1 VERWLPGYGER
12 QLAHPLP
19 SLVKKACVAM
29 KLIEAE
35 TPRLLL
41 DPQKLQRNIDMMAA
55 RARDLGVTLRP
66 HLKTPKSLK
75 VAQCAVPDKSA
86 PITVSTLRE
95 ADYFAQGGYT
105 DILCAAATT
114 PNKISHAD
122 KIQRET
128 GARVLLVSDSVNL
141 IEAADAR
148 AGELKANFGFLIE
161 VDCGE
166 HRSGVQ
172 PVSRDLLDIAD
183 ALKDAPNLRLSG
195 VMTHAGHSYTTN
207 NSQEQSAIAENE
219 RAAAANSAEALRD
232 AGHDCTIV
240 SVGST
245 PTVLNAAHLDGVTEA
260 RAGVYMFWD
269 LAQFSLNCCALD
281 DIAVSVLGTVIGHN
295 RAGKSLVLDTGALA
309 LSKDISANSFM
320 PDTKYGYVCDVMT
333 GDPFPG
339 LSVRDAYQ
347 EHGMAPVPDES
358 WFERLPIGAQVRIL
372 PNHTCMTCA
381 AYDAY
386 DVVRDGE
393 IVEQWPRVNGW

>member
-1 VERWLPGYGER
+1 
-12 QLAHPLP
+12 
-19 SLVKKACVAM
+19 M

-41 DPQKLQRNIDMMAA
+41 DPQKLQRNVDMMAA
-55 RARDLGVTLRP
+55 RADALGVTLRP

-75 VAQCAVPDKSA
+75 VAQCAVPDKSS

-105 DILCAAATT
+105 DILCAATTT

-122 KIQRET
+122 KIQHET
-128 GARVLLVSDSVNL
+128 GARVLLVSDSVDL

-161 VDCGE
+161 IDCGE

-183 ALKDAPNLRLSG
+183 ALKDASNLGLAG
-195 VMTHAGHSYTTN
+195 VMTHAGHSYGV
-207 NSQEQSAIAENE
+207 QKQDELAAIAESE

-232 AGHDCTIV
+232 AGHDCAIV

-245 PTVLNAAHLDGVTEA
+245 PTVLHAKHFGGVTEA
-260 RAGVYMFWD
+260 RAGVYLFWD
-269 LAQFSLNCCALD
+269 LAQASRGICALR
-281 DIAVSVLGTVIGHN
+281 DIAVTVLATVIGHN
-295 RAGKSLVLDTGALA
+295 KAGGCLVLDAGALA

-320 PDTKYGYVCDVMT
+320 PDAKYGYVCDVMT

-339 LSVRDAYQ
+339 LSVHDAYQ
-347 EHGMAPVPDES
+347 EHGMVPVPDEC

-381 AYDAY
+381 AYETY
-386 DVVRDGE
+386 DLVRDGE
-393 IVEQWPRVNGW
+393 IVETWPRVNGW

>member
-1 VERWLPGYGER
+1 
-12 QLAHPLP
+12 
-19 SLVKKACVAM
+19 M

-41 DPQKLQRNIDMMAA
+41 DPQRLQRNVDMMAA
-55 RARDLGVTLRP
+55 RADALGVTLRP

-128 GARVLLVSDSVNL
+128 GARVLLVSDSVDL

-148 AGELKANFGFLIE
+148 AGELKADFGFLIE
-161 VDCGE
+161 IDCGE

-183 ALKDAPNLRLSG
+183 ALKDASNLGLSG
-195 VMTHAGHSYTTN
+195 VMTHAGHSYGA
-207 NSQEQSAIAENE
+207 QKEDELAAIAESE

-232 AGHDCTIV
+232 AGHDCAIV

-245 PTVLNAAHLDGVTEA
+245 PTVLHAKHFGGVTEA
-260 RAGVYMFWD
+260 RAGVYLFWD
-269 LAQFSLNCCALD
+269 LAQASRGICALR
-281 DIAVSVLGTVIGHN
+281 DIAVTVLATVIGHN
-295 RAGKSLVLDTGALA
+295 KAGGCLVLDAGALA

-320 PDTKYGYVCDVMT
+320 PDAKYGYVCDVMT

-347 EHGMAPVPDES
+347 EHGMVPVPDES

-386 DVVRDGE
+386 DVMRDGE

>member
-1 VERWLPGYGER
+1 
-12 QLAHPLP
+12 
-19 SLVKKACVAM
+19 M
-29 KLIEAE
+29 KLSQAE

-41 DPQKLQRNIDMMAA
+41 DPQKLQRNVDMMAA

-75 VAQCAVPDKSA
+75 VAECAVPDKSA

-114 PNKISHAD
+114 PNKLAHAD

-128 GARVLLVSDSVNL
+128 GARVLLVSDSVDL
-141 IEAADAR
+141 IKAADKR
-148 AGELKANFGFLIE
+148 ADELKTNFEFLIE

-172 PVSRDLLDIAD
+172 PASQYLLDVAE
-183 ALKDAPNLRLSG
+183 ALKDASNLSLAG
-195 VMTHAGHSYTTN
+195 VMTHAGHSYATDKPD
-207 NSQEQSAIAENE
+207 EIAAIAESE
-219 RAAAANSAEALRD
+219 RAAAAASAEALRE

-245 PTVLNAAHLDGVTEA
+245 PTVMHAKHLEGVTEA
-260 RAGVYMFWD
+260 RAGVYLFWD
-269 LAQFSLNCCALD
+269 LAQVSHGICELD
-281 DIAVSVLGTVIGHN
+281 DIAVTVLASVIGHN
-295 RAGKSLVLDTGALA
+295 RAGSALVLDAGALA
-309 LSKDISANSFM
+309 LSKDISANTFL
-320 PDTKYGYVCDVMT
+320 PDAKYGYVCDVKT
-333 GDPFPG
+333 GEHFPG
-339 LSVRDAYQ
+339 LSVQNAYQ
-347 EHGMAPVPDES
+347 EHGMVPVPDGS
-358 WFERLPIGAQVRIL
+358 WFERLPIGSQVRVM

-381 AYDAY
+381 AYETY

-393 IVEQWPRVNGW
+393 IVETWPRVNGW